1 MNTAPGNWII
11 VAIGLL
17 AALAQPAHAQR
28 FQSPQDANNSFQM
41 AIRLERAG
49 NFEQSLAIYR
59 QLVQQFPRQNQY
71 YRQLVRLLRQ
81 QQQYSQWLAAIR
93 EHLEHQPADL
103 QSHIEVGTVYLL
115 LNRPDEAV
123 QAWEGVLVTFAGNPN
138 AEQLVLTRLLNS
150 GFTDK
155 GRQLLKQLRARR
167 NDPTYFAME
176 IARLY
181 TLRLSHNLAAD
192 EYLRLLAAHPSKEK
206 QISHLLLQFP
216 GDDETVAMLRT
227 QLGAQN
233 SIAATRILASL
244 EFKNKAFDRVY
255 ELYTGLQL
263 PQEDF
268 YRFSLDLI
276 TEEEY
281 DLAEKI
287 LTGLIGNPAAEK
299 YHDPSIM
306 ALASIHLSRSQAGQK
321 ELRLAGLFPGN
332 SLFSH
337 SFLNVP
343 EHRVISLRRALA
355 LYDSMA
361 VQRANPT
368 AYFRLAEIKYRIL
381 DDFDGAIA
389 DLEQVLQNRAARSL
403 FPDVILLLIDAW
415 IAKGDYRVA
424 EEVRQLAQS
433 LLSSKAQLDRVELK
447 ATELIFLTGDADSLL
462 AHMGGLMAAL
472 GPADL
477 AFNDLLEF
485 SGLVSALAKDQ
496 QSYQRFVASEKYLRQ
511 NKRSQAIAILRA
523 DVQEANGRTGGII
536 ELRLAQLLALQ
547 ADYSAADQIALNLP
561 DGSQYAELGLLL
573 AAESADYLM
582 VDPELA
588 SRRYITFLESFETSV
603 HHDEVRRRFR
613 VLNPDDAQ

>member
-1 MNTAPGNWII
+1 MIAAPGQRML

-17 AALAQPAHAQR
+17 AALAQPLHGQR
-28 FQSPQDANNSFQM
+28 FQSPQDAENSFKM
-41 AIRLERAG
+41 AVRLERSG

-59 QLVQQFPRQNQY
+59 QLVEQYPRQDRY

-81 QQQYSQWLAAIR
+81 HQQYSQWLAAIR
-93 EHLEHQPADL
+93 DHLEHQPADL
-103 QSHIEVGTVYLL
+103 QSHIDVGNVYMS
-115 LNRPDEAV
+115 LNRPEEAV
-123 QAWEGVLVTFAGNPN
+123 QAWDSVLVTFAGNPN

-150 GFTDK
+150 GFTEK
-155 GRQLLKQLRARR
+155 GRELLGQLRISR

-181 TLRLSHNLAAD
+181 TIRLSHNLAAD
-192 EYLRLLAAHPSKEK
+192 EYLSLLAARPSAEN

-216 GDDETVAMLRT
+216 GDDNIVAMLRT
-227 QLGAQN
+227 KLEAQN
-233 SIAATRILASL
+233 SVEARKILASL
-244 EFKNKAFDRVY
+244 EFKNKAFNRVY
-255 ELYTGLQL
+255 DIYAGLQL

-268 YRFSLDLI
+268 FGFALDLI
-276 TEEEY
+276 TEKEY
-281 DLAEKI
+281 DLAEQI
-287 LTGLIGNPAAEK
+287 LTSLIGNPTAEQ

-306 ALASIHLSRSQAGQK
+306 ALASIHLSRSQDGQK
-321 ELRLAGLFPGN
+321 RLRLAGLFPGN

-337 SFLNVP
+337 SFLSVP
-343 EHRVISLRRALA
+343 EHRANSLRRALA

-389 DLEQVLQNRAARSL
+389 DLEQVLQNRNARSL

-424 EEVRQLAQS
+424 EEVRQLALS
-433 LLSSKAQLDRVELK
+433 LLSSRAQLDRVELK

-485 SGLVSALAKDQ
+485 STLVRTLAKDQ
-496 QSYQRFVASEKYLRQ
+496 PSYQRFVTSEKYLRQ

-523 DVQEANGRTGGII
+523 DVEKANGRAGGII

-547 ADYSAADQIALNLP
+547 ADYSAADQIALDLP
-561 DGSQYAELGLLL
+561 DGTQYAELGLLL

-582 VDPELA
+582 VDPQLA
-588 SRRYITFLESFETSV
+588 SQRYIAFLESYETSV

-613 VLNPDDAQ
+613 SLNPDDAQ